1 MASSDVAEESVDSS
15 QADIS
20 GWHTV
25 FAVLLQM
32 SQEGNNMVR
41 FNVPKIQIRNL
52 AVSSRSQEPKQQ
64 QQAITIAVHSVCAH
78 AAKSGQVIC
87 KVGPQTESEI
97 VGCFDLHAPPPPFC
111 IDTGVTS
118 PP

>member
-41 FNVPKIQIRNL
+41 FNVPKIQIRDM
-52 AVSSRSQEPKQQ
+52 AVSSRSQEPKKQ
-64 QQAITIAVHSVCAH
+64 
-78 AAKSGQVIC
+78 
-87 KVGPQTESEI
+87 
-97 VGCFDLHAPPPPFC
+97 
-111 IDTGVTS
+111 
-118 PP
+118 